1 MRKTALFLVICLV
14 ATLFAGCAGT
24 PVIYHEDCTCP
35 VETNQE
41 APAATVS
48 PAAPE
53 APAAEGALKT
63 GLAVVAGVGDSKSA
77 TAEEAGEGKYD
88 VTLVGVLVDD
98 NGVIQ
103 DCVIDGVSTAVQ
115 FDASG
120 ALVTDVAVAP
130 QTKNELGENYGM
142 VAWGG
147 AIAEWDAQ
155 AAALAKFAVGKTVEE
170 LKSGAID
177 ETGKAPAGSDLATQA
192 TIYLGGYVAGIEKAV
207 ANAQHLGAQ
216 AGDTLK
222 LVAVNEISGSAAA
235 TAEAEGLAQLYTTA
249 SALTFN
255 GETITSCA
263 IDAVQAKV
271 NFDTTGTV
279 TTDLTAPVLTKNEL
293 GENYGMVAYGGA
305 IAEWDAQAAAFA
317 SYITGKTAADVA
329 GIAVNE
335 KTAPTDADLT
345 TSVTIKIGGFQQL
358 VAKAA
363 EAAADNAGADAG
375 ALKTGL
381 AVIAGIG
388 DSKSAAADAA
398 GEGKYDVTL
407 VGVLVDDNGVIQDC
421 IIDGIATSV
430 QFDASGALVTD
441 VAVAPQTKNEL
452 GENYGMVA
460 WGGAIAEWDEQAA
473 ALAKFAVGKT
483 VEELKSGAID
493 ETGKAPAGSD
503 LATQA
508 TIYLGGYV
516 SGIEKAVA
524 NAQHLGAQA
533 GDTLKLVAVNE
544 ISGSTAATAE
554 AEGLAQ
560 LYTTASALTFN
571 GETITSCAIDA
582 VQAKVNF
589 DTTGTVTT
597 DLTAPV
603 LTKNEL
609 GENYGMV
616 AYGGAIAEWDAQAA
630 AFASYI
636 TGKTAAD
643 VAGIAVNEKTAP
655 TDADLTA
662 SVTIKI
668 GGFQDLIAKAAQ

>member
-1 MRKTALFLVICLV
+1 MRKTALLLVFCLV
-14 ATLFAGCAGT
+14 ATLLAGCAGT
-24 PVIYHEDCTCP
+24 PVVYYTECTCP
-35 VETNQE
+35 AGSHEAAPVAPAAPAVTE
-41 APAATVS
+41 APA
-48 PAAPE
+48 
-53 APAAEGALKT
+53 AAEGALKT

-77 TAEEAGEGKYD
+77 TADEAGEGKYD
-88 VTLVGVLVDD
+88 VTLVAVLVDD

-103 DCVIDGVSTAVQ
+103 DCVIDG
-115 FDASG
+115 
-120 ALVTDVAVAP
+120 
-130 QTKNELGENYGM
+130 
-142 VAWGG
+142 
-147 AIAEWDAQ
+147 
-155 AAALAKFAVGKTVEE
+155 
-170 LKSGAID
+170 
-177 ETGKAPAGSDLATQA
+177 
-192 TIYLGGYVAGIEKAV
+192 
-207 ANAQHLGAQ
+207 
-216 AGDTLK
+216 
-222 LVAVNEISGSAAA
+222 
-235 TAEAEGLAQLYTTA
+235 
-249 SALTFN
+249 
-255 GETITSCA
+255 
-263 IDAVQAKV
+263 
-271 NFDTTGTV
+271 
-279 TTDLTAPVLTKNEL
+279 
-293 GENYGMVAYGGA
+293 
-305 IAEWDAQAAAFA
+305 
-317 SYITGKTAADVA
+317 
-329 GIAVNE
+329 
-335 KTAPTDADLT
+335 
-345 TSVTIKIGGFQQL
+345 
-358 VAKAA
+358 
-363 EAAADNAGADAG
+363 
-375 ALKTGL
+375 
-381 AVIAGIG
+381 
-388 DSKSAAADAA
+388 
-398 GEGKYDVTL
+398 
-407 VGVLVDDNGVIQDC
+407 
-421 IIDGIATSV
+421 IATSV
-430 QFDASGALVTD
+430 QFDAAGALVTD

-483 VEELKSGAID
+483 VEELKTGAID
-493 ETGKAPAGSD
+493 ETGKAPAGTD

-516 SGIEKAVA
+516 AGIEKAVA

-533 GDTLKLVAVNE
+533 GDTLKLAAVNE

-560 LYTTASALTFN
+560 LYTTASALTFQ

>member
-1 MRKTALFLVICLV
+1 MRKTALLLVVCLI

-24 PVIYHEDCTCP
+24 PVIYHTDCTCP
-35 VETNQE
+35 VESHQE
-41 APAATVS
+41 APAATEA

-63 GLAVVAGVGDSKSA
+63 GLAVVAGIGDSKSA

-103 DCVIDGVSTAVQ
+103 DCVIDGIATSVK
-115 FDASG
+115 FDVSG

-170 LKSGAID
+170 LKSGAVD

-207 ANAQHLGAQ
+207 ANAAHLGAQ

-222 LVAVNEISGSAAA
+222 LVAVNEISGSTAA

-249 SALTFN
+249 SALTFK

-305 IAEWDAQAAAFA
+305 IAEWDAQAASFA

-345 TSVTIKIGGFQQL
+345 ASVTIKIGGFQQL

-363 EAAADNAGADAG
+363 GSETQEG

-381 AVIAGIG
+381 AVVAGIG
-388 DSKSAAADAA
+388 DSKSATAEEA

-430 QFDASGALVTD
+430 KFDASGALVTD

-473 ALAKFAVGKT
+473 ALASFAIGKT
-483 VEELKSGAID
+483 VEELKSGAVD

-516 SGIEKAVA
+516 AGIEKAVA
-524 NAQHLGAQA
+524 NAAHLGAQV

-544 ISGSTAATAE
+544 INGSTAATAE

-603 LTKNEL
+603 QTKNEL

-616 AYGGAIAEWDAQAA
+616 AWGGAIAEWDAQAA

-643 VAGIAVNEKTAP
+643 VANIAVNEKTAP

-668 GGFQDLIAKAAQ
+668 GGFQQLIAKAAQ